1 MKSNKWSH
9 QQKSVFKQIIPVVI
23 IILPAL
29 VFGFLDKTT
38 AMGLSIIA
46 GSITIAFLNID
57 KIKFNKE
64 GEFVEENKKAIDEAY
79 ETIHN
84 LKEISVPLI
93 VSTLNT
99 IIYSGRYGELGIN
112 KRHDLKD
119 DIEAVIDDLGI
130 NDKKVEVILE
140 DFYKISTRDLFQYFT
155 NEFLK
160 GKSNYNE
167 LSEKLNA
174 LCDWDGTNY
183 PSKEDILKTL
193 VVTENDLNEL
203 ENGKLKDYVYY
214 KQNRKLRRN
223 IS

>member
-174 LCDWDGTNY
+174 LCDWNGTSY
-183 PSKEDILKTL
+183 PSKDDILKTL

-203 ENGKLKDYVYY
+203 EIGKLKDYVYY

>member
-167 LSEKLNA
+167 LSEKLKIGRA
-174 LCDWDGTNY
+174 H
-183 PSKEDILKTL
+183 
-193 VVTENDLNEL
+193 V
-203 ENGKLKDYVYY
+203 
-214 KQNRKLRRN
+214 
-223 IS
+223 